1 MAVFAV
7 EKAAASAAAA
17 ASSSVQCRRRGH
29 TIGRRRWLTVVHE
42 RRCQQREEKDP
53 MAGVCL
59 PLCLP
64 PITDRLC
71 VCLRLSACHF
81 YVHVFVSVSVHQ
93 CLCLFALFL
102 CV

>member
-1 MAVFAV
+1 
-7 EKAAASAAAA
+7 
-17 ASSSVQCRRRGH
+17 
-29 TIGRRRWLTVVHE
+29 
-42 RRCQQREEKDP
+42 

-64 PITDRLC
+64 PITVRLC